1 MKMTPPWSRR
11 RLTQP
16 HSETVWPSSSS
27 VTRPQYS
34 DLIDM
39 MFVFRFALV
48 ERRAAIKPCAPALQ
62 RRLDCRAAH
71 YRRRRR
77 GRRHD
82 AHRDDVLERG
92 VDRHVEF

>member
-16 HSETVWPSSSS
+16 HSETDWPSSSS

-48 ERRAAIKPCAPALQ
+48 ERRAADDPA
-62 RRLDCRAAH
+62 
-71 YRRRRR
+71 
-77 GRRHD
+77 
-82 AHRDDVLERG
+82 
-92 VDRHVEF
+92 